1 MVAMTTLP
9 RRRTP
14 SSTSRIAAAALLT
27 LLVSGCSDEASD
39 TPDGPDGTGD
49 ASTSSPSGSSGSDD
63 AEPDGDG
70 DGDGDGD
77 AGQDADEGPQPDLPS
92 APSLTK
98 PMGATEDVTMRG
110 SCGLEPGEQDVA
122 GRVTNPTKRTLDYV
136 INVSWVSDDGR
147 VRGRAVASVDDVAPG
162 ASQKWSATTEILDD
176 AAACVTN
183 ALRGRLES

>member
-1 MVAMTTLP
+1 MTTLP

-14 SSTSRIAAAALLT
+14 SSTSRIAAAVLLT

-39 TPDGPDGTGD
+39 APEGPDGRGD
-49 ASTSSPSGSSGSDD
+49 ASPSSPSDSGD
-63 AEPDGDG
+63 AEPDEGGD
-70 DGDGDGD
+70 DGGGDGD
-77 AGQDADEGPQPDLPS
+77 ADRDADREADEGPQPDLPS

-98 PMGATEDVTMRG
+98 PVGATEDVTMRG
-110 SCGLEPGEQDVA
+110 ACGLEPGDQAVA
-122 GRVTNPTKRTLDYV
+122 GRVTNPTKRPLDYV

-162 ASQKWSATTEILDD
+162 ASEKWSATTEILDD